1 MSKVFEDYFS
11 ELQAD
16 MVSICLEYVNDRAD
30 KIYIYCSHEKGI
42 ISSYFFYCINGKV
55 VKKHKL
61 NDALVITNEKDN
73 FVYDTSGERQGAV
86 LKIINSNI
94 EKIIQVCKEYKVEM
108 PTEMKLIYD
117 VGKNSLKADYKYD
130 LVYFNDAIKTADDIA
145 LEWFN
150 QIQAENNN

>member
-1 MSKVFEDYFS
+1 MGKVFEDYFS
-11 ELQAD
+11 EFQAD

-30 KIYIYCSHEKGI
+30 KIYIYCSYEVSI

-61 NDALVITNEKDN
+61 NDALATINGKSN
-73 FVYDTSGERQGAV
+73 FTYDVSGERQGMV
-86 LKIINSNI
+86 LEIMNSDI
-94 EKIIQVCKEYKVEM
+94 EKIIHLCKEYKREM

-117 VGKNSLKADYKYD
+117 VRNNKLTANYKYD
-130 LVYFNDAIKTADDIA
+130 LVYLNDPDKIADDIA
-145 LEWFN
+145 LEWFE